1 MNAAEYFDVTL
12 SDSTYDSIKT
22 MLSGETP
29 EHFQKIIYED
39 ENFQLGFIKDIN
51 INKQT
56 YYKYE
61 VRPVKGSLVDECVVD
76 IRIESVDK
84 EDDGQVFYW
93 PKSVRVKW
101 GMTSDP
107 ISVNKMIQALTEAS
121 KFAQAVSKIL
131 SIRIDD

>member
-1 MNAAEYFDVTL
+1 MKTSEYFDITL
-12 SDSTYDSIKT
+12 SDSTYDSVKA

-29 EHFQKIIYED
+29 ESFQKVLYED
-39 ENFQLGFIKDIN
+39 ENFQLGIIKGTN
-51 INKQT
+51 IYKQT

-76 IRIESVDK
+76 VYIESADK

-93 PKSVRVKW
+93 PKSVKVKW
-101 GMTSDP
+101 GMNSDP

-121 KFAQAVSKIL
+121 KFSQAVSKIL
-131 SIRIDD
+131 SIRIAD

>member
-1 MNAAEYFDVTL
+1 MKAAEYFDITL
-12 SDSTYDSIKT
+12 SDSAYDSVKAT
-22 MLSGETP
+22 LSGDTP

-39 ENFQLGFIKDIN
+39 ENFQLGLIKDTN

-84 EDDGQVFYW
+84 EDNGQVFYW
-93 PKSVRVKW
+93 PKSAKVKW
-101 GMTSDP
+101 GMNSDP
-107 ISVNKMIQALTEAS
+107 ISVNKMIQALTEARE
-121 KFAQAVSKIL
+121 FAQAVSKIL
-131 SIRIDD
+131 SIHIAD